1 MSSTNTDGMSSGIP
15 AGIIATFVVVAVLS
29 VFGTIVVAVLVYRYF
44 SKHGLPSINFYAPTT
59 AAPPTTIPIPNGVTT
74 VENFLNELAGEKPI
88 RFWPQQLAGFTRNY
102 ATKLGSGG
110 FGSVY
115 KGELPNGLPVAVK
128 VLSGSLGKSVEEQ
141 FMAEVGTIG
150 RTHHINLVR
159 LFGFCFDPKVRAL
172 VYEYME
178 NGSLDSYLFDRINR
192 RMDWK
197 TLHEIA
203 IGTARGIRYLHE
215 ECQQRIIHYDIKPG
229 NILLD
234 SNFNPKVAD
243 FGLAK
248 LMKRENT
255 HLTMPGGRG
264 TPGYAAPEMWMPSP
278 VTHKC
283 DVYSFGMLL
292 FEIVGRRRNFDG
304 DVTESQQWFPKRVY
318 DKLESGALAEIVSS
332 CGIEE
337 EIDRERAERVLK
349 VALWCVQYTAEARP
363 PMNKVVM
370 MLEGEMEITPPTN
383 PFQHLYASGAGLDL
397 WGDGGSDFT
406 STSVSETTPIM
417 RKYDIERET
426 A

>member
-59 AAPPTTIPIPNGVTT
+59 AAPPTTIPIPNGETT

-128 VLSGSLGKSVEEQ
+128 VLSGSLGKRVEEQ

-178 NGSLDSYLFDRINR
+178 NGSLDRYLFDRINR
-192 RMDWK
+192 TTDWK

-255 HLTMPGGRG
+255 HLSMPGGRG

-283 DVYSFGMLL
+283 DVYSFGMLH

-304 DVTESQQWFPKRVY
+304 DVTESQQWFPKIVY
-318 DKLESGALAEIVSS
+318 DKFESGALAEIVSS

-337 EIDRERAERVLK
+337 EIDREKAERVLK
-349 VALWCVQYTAEARP
+349 AALWCVQYTAEARP
-363 PMNKVVM
+363 PMSKVVM

-383 PFQHLYASGAGLDL
+383 PFQRLYASGAGLDL
-397 WGDGGSDFT
+397 WGEGGSDFT

>member
-59 AAPPTTIPIPNGVTT
+59 AAPPTTIPIPNGETT

-128 VLSGSLGKSVEEQ
+128 VLSGSLGKRVEEQ
-141 FMAEVGTIG
+141 FMAE
-150 RTHHINLVR
+150 
-159 LFGFCFDPKVRAL
+159 F
-172 VYEYME
+172 
-178 NGSLDSYLFDRINR
+178 
-192 RMDWK
+192 
-197 TLHEIA
+197 
-203 IGTARGIRYLHE
+203 
-215 ECQQRIIHYDIKPG
+215 
-229 NILLD
+229 
-234 SNFNPKVAD
+234 
-243 FGLAK
+243 
-248 LMKRENT
+248 
-255 HLTMPGGRG
+255 
-264 TPGYAAPEMWMPSP
+264 
-278 VTHKC
+278 
-283 DVYSFGMLL
+283 
-292 FEIVGRRRNFDG
+292 
-304 DVTESQQWFPKRVY
+304 
-318 DKLESGALAEIVSS
+318 ESGALAEIVSS

-337 EIDRERAERVLK
+337 EFDRERAERVLK

-363 PMNKVVM
+363 PMSKVVM
-370 MLEGEMEITPPTN
+370 MLEGEMDITPPTN

-397 WGDGGSDFT
+397 WGDGGSEFT